1 MIVVEIIYTAET
13 FQSASTLFDSL
24 FLEFRDALNKVQK
37 NNYGKEFISILIC
50 PIIMPS
56 DMQADYKERKFISR
70 KKHEADI
77 RLHVDYYKFV
87 QGKLDINR
95 FDYLKQRRLL
105 LTKNIV
111 DSIMVIEK
119 RKKDDFQ
126 GERLIEDILEA
137 LNVSREELS
146 EL

>member
-1 MIVVEIIYTAET
+1 
-13 FQSASTLFDSL
+13 
-24 FLEFRDALNKVQK
+24 
-37 NNYGKEFISILIC
+37 
-50 PIIMPS
+50 MPT
-56 DMQADYKERKFISR
+56 DMQADYKERKLISR

-111 DSIMVIEK
+111 DSIMVIEN

-126 GERLIEDILEA
+126 GERLLEDILKA
-137 LNVSREELS
+137 LNVSREELN

>member
-1 MIVVEIIYTAET
+1 MEIIYTAET
-13 FQSASTLFDSL
+13 FQSASTLFDYS
-24 FLEFRDALNKVQK
+24 FQEFRNALNKMQE
-37 NNYGKEFISILIC
+37 NDYGKEFISILIC

-56 DMQADYKERKFISR
+56 DMQTDYKERKLISR

-111 DSIMVIEK
+111 DSIMVIEN
-119 RKKDDFQ
+119 RKKEDFQ
-126 GERLIEDILEA
+126 GKRLIDDILNVLKISKDE
-137 LNVSREELS
+137 LNVL
-146 EL
+146 